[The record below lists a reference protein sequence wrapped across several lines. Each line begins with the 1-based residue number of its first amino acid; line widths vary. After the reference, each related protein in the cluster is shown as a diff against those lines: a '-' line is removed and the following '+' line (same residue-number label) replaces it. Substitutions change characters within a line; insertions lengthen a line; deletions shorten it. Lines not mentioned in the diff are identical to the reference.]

1 MQNQKLSLTVI
12 IFIISILSVYTQSN
26 SINIVKE
33 YYPQIYNSIK
43 TETEKQWSNDKKIL
57 NTIMEGQARAFLEM
71 AESQTQIDPVAMTN
85 ALLYGSLPNEEEYN
99 RRIIDD
105 LNITNP
111 YPLLKCNWSIVK
123 TQYEKTKNIIPGTHS
138 DKNMPKPMPSENMD
152 KFKDE
157 IYGGGI
163 RSSKKSKATGKAS
176 GLAKNREF
184 YKGGISLDL
193 GLSSITG
200 LSDWDRN
207 ANPGKLFE
215 ASFWLRNNW
224 SNSYFLSV
232 HYSSAFIHHSVTD
245 NYNNKTGNLDQFT
258 QNAYLYFGFYYH
270 LSSSTTLLLGL
281 GGFAGVNLATDK
293 AAYIVE
299 EVDIHP
305 NSNDLSE
312 FNYGLSGLLAIQ
324 VNRYEFALRPN
335 WGLADMSRDSYGF
348 KSRTISLSIGYLF

>member
-12 IFIISILSVYTQSN
+12 IFILSILSVYTQSN

-43 TETEKQWSNDKKIL
+43 TETEKQWSNDKNLL
-57 NTIMEGQARAFLEM
+57 NAVMERQARAFLEM
-71 AESQTQIDPVAMTN
+71 AESQTQIAPVAMTN

-123 TQYEKTKNIIPGTHS
+123 TQYEKTKNIISGTHS
-138 DKNMPKPMPSENMD
+138 DKNKSKPMPSENMD

-163 RSSKKSKATGKAS
+163 KSSKKSKATGKAS

-207 ANPGKLFE
+207 VNPGKLIE

-258 QNAYLYFGFYYH
+258 QNAYLYFGFYHH

-299 EVDIHP
+299 EADIHP